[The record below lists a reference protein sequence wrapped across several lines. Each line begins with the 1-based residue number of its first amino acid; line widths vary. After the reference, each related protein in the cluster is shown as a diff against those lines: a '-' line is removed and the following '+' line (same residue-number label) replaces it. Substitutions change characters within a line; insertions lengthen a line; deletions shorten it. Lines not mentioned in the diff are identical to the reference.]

1 MDDND
6 DDDFINEDNFIY
18 DEIRHRRQ
26 IAHRTNWHFRAA
38 ALTQRDV
45 ALVASIQASLSFCY
59 SLMYLVI
66 SQLHL
71 LNQWIQLHNNEP
83 NTPLFRHILKGI
95 WFYHG
100 LFTFCCYKVDA
111 LIDEETS
118 ILYIWQHQLF
128 PIEDKPVRNKSI
140 DKISE
145 TTAKELTQL
154 NKDQLRVLL

>member
-1 MDDND
+1 LFQLALLAPLSFPFFLSLSLLKNKKLSADMDDND

-83 NTPLFRHILKGI
+83 NTPLFRRILKGI
-95 WFYHG
+95 
-100 LFTFCCYKVDA
+100 
-111 LIDEETS
+111 
-118 ILYIWQHQLF
+118 
-128 PIEDKPVRNKSI
+128 
-140 DKISE
+140 
-145 TTAKELTQL
+145 
-154 NKDQLRVLL
+154 